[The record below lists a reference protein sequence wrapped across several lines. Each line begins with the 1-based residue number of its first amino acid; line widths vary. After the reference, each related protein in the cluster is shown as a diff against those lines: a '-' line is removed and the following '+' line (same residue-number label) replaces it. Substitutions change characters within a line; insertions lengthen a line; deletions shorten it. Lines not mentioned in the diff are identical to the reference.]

1 MTMHYLRIFS
11 TLVKVNVEQELAYRA
26 DTVINLLQ
34 LIVWTFWDLL
44 ALSIIFTNATSL
56 GGWGAGELV
65 VLLGVFRLV
74 NTVMA
79 ALVWPNTERFNNAM
93 RDGTLD
99 YTLLMPAPALLL
111 VSFARIAIWRVVD
124 LLIAIALIVIG
135 ISMSASG
142 ASVAGILAFALLLAS
157 GMAIFYS
164 LWIAMLAFTFW
175 FIRFDNNVTILQ
187 ALLEAGR
194 YPATVYPPWLRMIV
208 TFIVPIALATTTPVQ
223 ALRGELAWW
232 QVLMFLG
239 VAVAVVAVSL
249 RTWRAGLRRY
259 SGASA

>member
-1 MTMHYLRIFS
+1 MMHYLRILS
-11 TLVKVNVEQELAYRA
+11 TLIKINVEQELAYRA

-34 LIVWTFWDLL
+34 VVVWTAWDLL
-44 ALSIIFTNATSL
+44 ALSIIFTNAASL

-74 NTVMA
+74 NAVMA
-79 ALVWPNTERFNNAM
+79 ALVWPNTERFNTAM

-111 VSFARIAIWRVVD
+111 VSFTRIAIWRVIDVV
-124 LLIAIALIVIG
+124 IAFSLIVIG
-135 ISMSASG
+135 ISMSAGG
-142 ASVAGILAFALLLAS
+142 ATLTSILAFAVLLAG
-157 GMAIFYS
+157 GMTIFYS

-232 QVLMFLG
+232 QVLVFLG
-239 VAVAVVAVSL
+239 VAVVVAAGSL
-249 RTWRAGLRRY
+249 RIWRAGLQRY